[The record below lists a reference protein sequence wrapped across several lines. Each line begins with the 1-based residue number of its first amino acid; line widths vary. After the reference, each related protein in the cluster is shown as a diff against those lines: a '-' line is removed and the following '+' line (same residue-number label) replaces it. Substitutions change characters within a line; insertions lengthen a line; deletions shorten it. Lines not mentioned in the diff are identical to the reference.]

1 MTKVALLYAAGTNC
15 DQETAWAFELSGAK
29 VDYLHINRAKA
40 KPALLR
46 NYQILVIPGGFTYG
60 DYIAAGRILANE
72 LRSRLREELERFFR
86 DGKLMLG
93 VCNGFQVM
101 VKAGIL
107 PGNNGYFSGQTTTLE
122 FNDSHR
128 FEDRWVYLQPSS
140 NKCVFTTGIE
150 RMIYLPVAH
159 AEGKFV
165 AGSGKTLRTI
175 VSSGQAVVRYVHP
188 EGKEPVYPWN
198 PNGSEHDIAGLC
210 DPTGRIFGLMPHPE
224 RFIFPTQHPRWA
236 RNAGVRGQR
245 SGVGDKGIP
254 DGLLMYRN
262 AVNYAKA
269 NL

>member
-29 VDYLHINRAKA
+29 VECVHINQAKA
-40 KPALLR
+40 RPTLLR
-46 NYQILVIPGGFTYG
+46 RHQILVIPGGFTYG

-72 LRSRLREELERFFR
+72 LRSRLRDELERFFA

-107 PGNNGYFSGQTTTLE
+107 PGNNGYFSDQTATLE

-128 FEDRWVYLQPSS
+128 FEDRWVYLQPTA
-140 NKCVFTTGIE
+140 NKCVFTAGIE
-150 RMIYLPVAH
+150 RMISLPVAH

-165 AGSGKTLRTI
+165 TDTGRTLKSI
-175 VSSGQAVVRYVHP
+175 IDGGQAVVRYVHP
-188 EGKEPVYPWN
+188 EGAKPVYPWN
-198 PNGSEHDIAGLC
+198 PNGSEHDIAGIC

-224 RFIFPTQHPRWA
+224 RFIFPTQHPRWT
-236 RNAGVRGQR
+236 RRI
-245 SGVGDKGIP
+245 GVGGRGSGGRDKEIP
-254 DGLLMYRN
+254 DGLLIYRN